1 MKLND
6 FFLPECTSSGM
17 PIVESAE
24 LIPEQLIAYRTNS
37 KRKRVADC
45 TLHFF
50 IDDYRFE
57 NLWNFPFRYIHQ
69 LGKYQ
74 AVIAPDFSL
83 YLEYPEPLKIW
94 NIYRNRWLTIFWQ
107 YQGLTV
113 IPCISWSNE
122 RSFNYCFESIPKN
135 SVIAI
140 ASMKVKKSDESA
152 DLFIAGVK
160 EAIRRLEPQTVL
172 VYGEKFKQE
181 LCAIAPI
188 FKFYP
193 HYRSKSNGR

>member
-6 FFLPECTSSGM
+6 FFLPEYTESGIPLVEPAIHVPKKLRAYKTSSKK
-17 PIVESAE
+17 
-24 LIPEQLIAYRTNS
+24 N
-37 KRKRVADC
+37 KDKDC

-57 NLWNFPFRYIHQ
+57 NLWNFPFRY
-69 LGKYQ
+69 LNDLSKFE

-83 YLEYPEPLKIW
+83 YAEYPEPLNIW
-94 NIYRNRWLTIFWQ
+94 NPYRNRWLTIFWQ
-107 YQGLTV
+107 YHNLTV
-113 IPCISWSNE
+113 IPCLSWSDE
-122 RSFNYCFESIPKN
+122 RSFNYCFDGVPKG

-140 ASMKVKKSDESA
+140 ASMKVKKSNSSA

-160 EAIRRLEPQTVL
+160 EAIHRLKPSTVL
-172 VYGEKFKQE
+172 VYGEKFKSE
-181 LCAIAPI
+181 LKAIAPI

-193 HYRSKSNGR
+193 HYRSGNGR